1 MMKKMGLCLVI
12 GMAAWVS
19 GRAQAFDVEQ
29 LVLDVQKLGQL
40 RQILTDLKE
49 GYQVLDKG
57 YSAVRDIAKGSFN
70 LHEAFLDG
78 LLAVSPAV
86 RDYQRVKDIV
96 SLEVSMLGRY
106 QTAWAGFRASGRFRP
121 EELELLGQ
129 VYSKLF
135 AECAKGLGELV
146 DILTGGVER
155 ASDAERIR
163 GIDGIY
169 NGMLEQAAFLDRV
182 NNSTALLGMQRARD
196 LNDVQVL
203 GKLYGV
209 TGY

>member
-1 MMKKMGLCLVI
+1 MGRICIALLLGI
-12 GMAAWVS
+12 AAWVP

-29 LVLDVQKLGQL
+29 LALDVQKLTQL
-40 RQILTDLKE
+40 KQILTDLKE
-49 GYQVLDKG
+49 GYEVLDKG
-57 YSAVRDIAKGSFN
+57 YSTVRDIAKGSFN
-70 LHEAFLDG
+70 LHQAFLDG

-86 RDYQRVKDIV
+86 KDYQRVKDIV
-96 SLEVSMLGRY
+96 NLEVSMVGRY
-106 QTAWAGFRASGRFRP
+106 QAAWAAFQNSGRFKP
-121 EELELLGQ
+121 EELEVLGQ
-129 VYSKLF
+129 VYSNLF
-135 AECAKGLGELV
+135 SESAKGLGELA

-169 NGMLEQAAFLDRV
+169 EVMVEQAAFLDRV
-182 NNSTALLGMQRARD
+182 DNSTALLGMQRGKEE
-196 LNDVQVL
+196 NDVRVL